1 MDRGW
6 MDRVTDQQMGGWID
20 RKTNGRLNKWIDGLM
35 D

>member
-1 MDRGW
+1 